1 MTMMKKKK
9 TGMEKGLA
17 RYGDPEFSQY
27 LRNAFL
33 RSMGYTKE
41 ATDRP
46 VVGITNTFSDY
57 NACHRTVPDLINAV
71 KRGILMAG
79 GLPMEFPVISL
90 QESFS
95 YPSSML
101 LRNQMAMDVEE
112 MIKAQPMDAV
122 VLIGGCDKTVPAL
135 LMGAVSANLP
145 SILLVTGPAMTGNLE
160 GERVGACTDCRR
172 FWGEYRAGRLEAA
185 KIEEANEQLVPSAG
199 TCSVMGTASTMACL
213 AESMGMML
221 PGGASA
227 LAVSSERLRLAEKT
241 GQRAAEMIKEN
252 LRPVDILDSGSFRN
266 AIRMLQAIG
275 GSTNAV
281 IHLAAI
287 AGRAGLKLK
296 LEDLNQIGE
305 DTPMIVDLK
314 PSGRYYMEDLHKSG
328 GVPGIVAKL
337 SDKFETDC
345 TTVTGKTIRENL
357 ADMKL
362 DFAQNI
368 IRSSDEPIY
377 PNCAIVALTG
387 NLAPNGAII
396 KQSSASEELLN
407 HTGRAVVFNSL
418 DDLTERIESSELGI
432 EADDILIL
440 RNAGPVGAPGM
451 PEAGFLPIPKRLARQ
466 GVKDMVRISD
476 ARMSGTAF
484 GTTVL
489 HVSPESAIGGPLA
502 LVQTGDQIELNVE
515 QRKIEL
521 HVDETE
527 LAERAEA
534 LRKSEPQKKPDRGYV
549 KMYIENVTQAHEG
562 CDFRF
567 LAPPCRNP

>member
-1 MTMMKKKK
+1 MDNEN
-9 TGMEKGLA
+9 TGMRKGLSK
-17 RYGDPEFSQY
+17 YGDQEFSQY

-33 RSMGYTKE
+33 RGMGYTKG

-46 VVGITNTFSDY
+46 VVGITNTFSSY
-57 NACHRTVPDLINAV
+57 NACHRSVPDLIDAV

-90 QESFS
+90 HEAFS

-135 LMGAVSANLP
+135 LMGAFSANLP
-145 SILLVTGPAMTGNLE
+145 SILLVTGPAMTGSLQ

-172 FWGEYRAGRLEAA
+172 FWGDFRAGRREA
-185 KIEEANEQLVPSAG
+185 KEVEEANEQLVPSAG

-213 AESMGMML
+213 TEAMGMML

-227 LAVSSERLRLAEKT
+227 LAVSSERLRLAEQT
-241 GQRAAEMIKEN
+241 GSRAVEMIGEH
-252 LRPVDILDSGSFRN
+252 LRPTDILNEGSFRN
-266 AIRMLQAIG
+266 ATRMLQAIG

-281 IHLAAI
+281 IHLAAM
-287 AGRAGLKLK
+287 AGRLGIKLK
-296 LEDLNQIGE
+296 LDDLNRIGDE
-305 DTPMIVDLK
+305 TPMLVDLK
-314 PSGRYYMEDLHKSG
+314 PSGQNYMEDLHKSG
-328 GVPGIVAKL
+328 GVSGIIAKL
-337 SDKFETDC
+337 GASFEKDC
-345 TTVTGKTIRENL
+345 ITVTGRSIQENI
-357 ADMKL
+357 AERKL
-362 DFAQNI
+362 DFEQMI
-368 IRSSDEPIY
+368 IRSPEDPIY
-377 PNCAIVALTG
+377 PKNAIAALTG

-396 KQSSASEELLN
+396 KLSSATDRLLS
-407 HTGRAVVFNSL
+407 HIGRAVVFDSL
-418 DDLTERIESSELGI
+418 DDLAGRIDLPELEI
-432 EADDILIL
+432 KADDILVL

-451 PEAGFLPIPKRLARQ
+451 PEAGFLPIPKYLGRQ

-489 HVSPESAIGGPLA
+489 HISPESAVGGPLA
-502 LVQTGDQIELNVE
+502 LVQTGDRIELNVD
-515 QRKIEL
+515 QRKLEL
-521 HVDETE
+521 LVNDEE
-527 LAERAEA
+527 LSKRAEA
-534 LRKSEPQKKPDRGYV
+534 LKVKDPRATPDRGYV

-562 CDFRF
+562 CDFGF
-567 LAPPCRNP
+567 LAGS